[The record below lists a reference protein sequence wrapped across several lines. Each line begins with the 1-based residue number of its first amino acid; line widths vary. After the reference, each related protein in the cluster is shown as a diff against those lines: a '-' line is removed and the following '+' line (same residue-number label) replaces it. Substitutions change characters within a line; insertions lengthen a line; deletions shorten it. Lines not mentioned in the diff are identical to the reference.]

1 MTTVALLAVVWYNIG
16 INNCREAARMQ
27 ENPKVGGLLQEKAQP
42 DDRQQQQIDDMR
54 KKYVGNGMA
63 VGMCIGV
70 AGGMVFILKHG
81 LVAIFIGALIG
92 AVLGMRIGLEVFKR
106 RR

>member
-1 MTTVALLAVVWYNIG
+1 
-16 INNCREAARMQ
+16 MQ
-27 ENPKVGGLLQEKAQP
+27 ENPKAGGLSQEKAQP
-42 DDRQQQQIDDMR
+42 DDKQQQIDDMR

-63 VGMCIGV
+63 IGMCIGV

-106 RR
+106 RRQ